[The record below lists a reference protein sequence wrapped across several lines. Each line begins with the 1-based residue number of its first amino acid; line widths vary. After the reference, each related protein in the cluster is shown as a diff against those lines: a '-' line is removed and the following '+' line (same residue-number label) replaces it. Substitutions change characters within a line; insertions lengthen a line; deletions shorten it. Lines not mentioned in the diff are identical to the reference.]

1 MAKPRIYVTT
11 GAGPDVLVGLWPGA
25 KPLRFSAGVA
35 KTYLDTREAPDS
47 TWELTVWDFA
57 TQRFLAGW
65 PVEPADEHLGLLV
78 RVVRDEITLLNVEHE
93 VP

>member
-25 KPLRFSAGVA
+25 EPLRFSPGIDR
-35 KTYLDTREAPDS
+35 TYLDTSDAPDS

-57 TQRFLAGW
+57 TKRFLAGW
-65 PVEPADEHLGLLV
+65 HIEPGDDHLGLLV
-78 RVVRDEITLLNVEHE
+78 RVIRQEIALLKVEHE
-93 VP
+93 VS